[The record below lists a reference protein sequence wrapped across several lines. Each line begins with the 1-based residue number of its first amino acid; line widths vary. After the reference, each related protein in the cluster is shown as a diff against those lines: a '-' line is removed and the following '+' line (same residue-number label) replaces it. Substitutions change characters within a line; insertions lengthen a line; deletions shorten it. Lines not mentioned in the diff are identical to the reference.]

1 MSNACASLFQR
12 FLNSVDTQFDC
23 TDTLHQRVNR
33 VQPAQFALVD
43 HRKLT
48 AQLFD
53 LGSQLFQIIHFLR
66 RSFASL
72 GESRAVLGTRPAT
85 TLAPENPHRNLHME
99 TAMSGTSRLIPE
111 RAEVI
116 SAYRMVTHPEEFRD
130 VPDIDEKMRRAWKV
144 LLADR
149 RMRIEAKRAAAAIRA
164 LPPKDAA

>member
-1 MSNACASLFQR
+1 MSDLYPGLFQR
-12 FLNSVDTQFDC
+12 FVNAVDTRLDGA
-23 TDTLHQRVNR
+23 DPLHQRVNL
-33 VQPAQFALVD
+33 VQPPQLTLVD

-72 GESRAVLGTRPAT
+72 GESRVALGTMPAT
-85 TLAPENPHRNLHME
+85 TLAPEIFPRNLKME
-99 TAMSGTSRLIPE
+99 TAMTGTRRLIPE
-111 RAEVI
+111 CAEVI

-130 VPDIDEKMRRAWKV
+130 LPDLEERMRKAWQV

-149 RMRIEAKRAAAAIRA
+149 RMRIEAKRAAAAIRSIF
-164 LPPKDAA
+164 PEDAA